1 MNFSRQFDQMDCG
14 PACVRMVASCFGR
27 NYPLSYLRSLAHLT
41 REGVSVAGIRDS
53 LLAIGIESGTFEMT
67 LEQLHRDCPL
77 PAILYWNQNHFVVL
91 EKVKGNTAENTR
103 YKIADPAFGQHW
115 ISADELCRHW
125 LNGNK
130 GVVIAME
137 PTDDFYK
144 KESIKEHHNLA
155 DFVHKYILPYKAQ
168 LTQSMLALL
177 VGTMLGL
184 VSPFLTQSVVDDGI
198 GLHDTSLITTI
209 LIAQLALFFGS
220 FLISTIGAWV
230 GLYMSTH
237 ITIGILGDYLRKLL
251 KLPMS
256 FFETKSIGD
265 YQQRLSDHSRLQ
277 SFMTI
282 STLETL
288 FSLLSIPFYM
298 AIIIFYSPLVLAV
311 FLGFTIAGTLWTTYF
326 FRKRKALD
334 YEQFRVSVENQN
346 KLYEMMSGI
355 IDIKVNAYDSYKLAE
370 WERLQMRQYAMSQK
384 SLKLGQIQETGST
397 IISQLRNIVITYWI
411 ATLVVNGTLTLGMM
425 MSISTIIGMISGPLG
440 QLTGFLQQYQ
450 DAKISLER
458 SQEVHLCD
466 NEDASNAQDI
476 SSNEPLDIV
485 LKDVSFSYTGH
496 TGQEVLH
503 DISFKIPAGKMTAI
517 VGESGS
523 GKTTLM
529 KLLLKFYQPTTGNI
543 FFGSKNIN
551 TYSARSIRKETG
563 IVMQESFLFSD
574 TIRQNIVMGEDFDE
588 QRLQEAIRI
597 ACLSDLFQN
606 HPMKENTKIGSE
618 GIGLSGGEKQRIMIA
633 RAAYKRPVYLMMD
646 EATSSL
652 DADNEACITKNLDE
666 HFAKSTRI
674 VIAHRLSTVKNADN
688 IVVLRH
694 GRIVEQGTHAELVK
708 QGGYYFKL
716 VQNQIELPSV

>member
-1 MNFSRQFDQMDCG
+1 
-14 PACVRMVASCFGR
+14 
-27 NYPLSYLRSLAHLT
+27 
-41 REGVSVAGIRDS
+41 
-53 LLAIGIESGTFEMT
+53 
-67 LEQLHRDCPL
+67 
-77 PAILYWNQNHFVVL
+77 
-91 EKVKGNTAENTR
+91 
-103 YKIADPAFGQHW
+103 
-115 ISADELCRHW
+115 
-125 LNGNK
+125 
-130 GVVIAME
+130 
-137 PTDDFYK
+137 
-144 KESIKEHHNLA
+144 
-155 DFVHKYILPYKAQ
+155 
-168 LTQSMLALL
+168 
-177 VGTMLGL
+177 
-184 VSPFLTQSVVDDGI
+184 
-198 GLHDTSLITTI
+198 
-209 LIAQLALFFGS
+209 
-220 FLISTIGAWV
+220 
-230 GLYMSTH
+230 
-237 ITIGILGDYLRKLL
+237 
-251 KLPMS
+251 
-256 FFETKSIGD
+256 
-265 YQQRLSDHSRLQ
+265 
-277 SFMTI
+277 
-282 STLETL
+282 
-288 FSLLSIPFYM
+288 
-298 AIIIFYSPLVLAV
+298 
-311 FLGFTIAGTLWTTYF
+311 
-326 FRKRKALD
+326 
-334 YEQFRVSVENQN
+334 
-346 KLYEMMSGI
+346 
-355 IDIKVNAYDSYKLAE
+355 
-370 WERLQMRQYAMSQK
+370 
-384 SLKLGQIQETGST
+384 
-397 IISQLRNIVITYWI
+397 
-411 ATLVVNGTLTLGMM
+411 
-425 MSISTIIGMISGPLG
+425 MISGPLG

-466 NEDASNAQDI
+466 NEDANNAQDI

-496 TGQEVLH
+496 IGQEVLH

-529 KLLLKFYQPTTGNI
+529 KLLLKFYQPTAGSI
-543 FFGSKNIN
+543 FFGGKNIN

-652 DADNEACITKNLDE
+652 DATNEACITKNLEE

>member
-1 MNFSRQFDQMDCG
+1 
-14 PACVRMVASCFGR
+14 
-27 NYPLSYLRSLAHLT
+27 
-41 REGVSVAGIRDS
+41 
-53 LLAIGIESGTFEMT
+53 
-67 LEQLHRDCPL
+67 
-77 PAILYWNQNHFVVL
+77 
-91 EKVKGNTAENTR
+91 
-103 YKIADPAFGQHW
+103 
-115 ISADELCRHW
+115 
-125 LNGNK
+125 
-130 GVVIAME
+130 
-137 PTDDFYK
+137 
-144 KESIKEHHNLA
+144 
-155 DFVHKYILPYKAQ
+155 
-168 LTQSMLALL
+168 
-177 VGTMLGL
+177 
-184 VSPFLTQSVVDDGI
+184 
-198 GLHDTSLITTI
+198 
-209 LIAQLALFFGS
+209 
-220 FLISTIGAWV
+220 
-230 GLYMSTH
+230 
-237 ITIGILGDYLRKLL
+237 
-251 KLPMS
+251 
-256 FFETKSIGD
+256 
-265 YQQRLSDHSRLQ
+265 
-277 SFMTI
+277 MTI

-370 WERLQMRQYAMSQK
+370 WEQLQLRQYAMSQK

-411 ATLVVNGTLTLGMM
+411 ATLVVNGTQTLGMM

-529 KLLLKFYQPTTGNI
+529 KLLLKFYQPTTGSI

>member
-1 MNFSRQFDQMDCG
+1 MKFSRQFDQMDCG

-168 LTQSMLALL
+168 LAQSMLALL

-355 IDIKVNAYDSYKLAE
+355 IDNKVNAYDSYKLAE
-370 WERLQMRQYAMSQK
+370 WERLQMCQYTMSQK

-411 ATLVVNGTLTLGMM
+411 ATLVVNGALTLGMM

-450 DAKISLER
+450 DAKIGLER

-466 NEDASNAQDI
+466 NEDANNAQDI

-496 TGQEVLH
+496 IGQEVLH
-503 DISFKIPAGKMTAI
+503 GISFNIPAGKMTAI

-529 KLLLKFYQPTTGNI
+529 KLLLKFYQPTAGSI
-543 FFGSKNIN
+543 FFGGKNIN